1 MAVYNNTFIQIL
13 DFFLNRCYIPLFAV
27 EGGLFADFE
36 LVVDE
41 YVNMLGAA
49 GDTTANTL
57 EFVFMEL
64 GRHPDVCQRQDEFK
78 TFFCFVHTRSSDRPI

>member
-1 MAVYNNTFIQIL
+1 M
-13 DFFLNRCYIPLFAV
+13 
-27 EGGLFADFE
+27 EGGYYADFE

-41 YVNMLGAA
+41 YVNMLVAG

-64 GRHPDVCQRQDEFK
+64 GRHPDVCQR
-78 TFFCFVHTRSSDRPI
+78 

>member
-1 MAVYNNTFIQIL
+1 M
-13 DFFLNRCYIPLFAV
+13 
-27 EGGLFADFE
+27 EGGYFADFE

-41 YVNMLGAA
+41 YVNMLVAG

-64 GRHPDVCQRQDEFK
+64 GRHPDVCQR
-78 TFFCFVHTRSSDRPI
+78 